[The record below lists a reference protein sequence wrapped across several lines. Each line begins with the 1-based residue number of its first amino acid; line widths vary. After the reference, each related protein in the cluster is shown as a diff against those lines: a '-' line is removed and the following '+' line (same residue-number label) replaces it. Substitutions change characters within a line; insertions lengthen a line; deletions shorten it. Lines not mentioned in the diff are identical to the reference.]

1 MKITKLQLRK
11 IVKEELGAVVH
22 QRREED
28 SRRQADEWIRLR
40 SEALKMWERCC
51 ADGSG
56 NRDEIKYISKRW
68 LSLLKIAR
76 RLDMG
81 PRTLAA
87 HKKFW
92 KDNILPEIKARR
104 PGAGVKGGPI
114 GPSPEDLAAD
124 KKRRAPKLR
133 KKRRRKKRTPKTLD
147 QILNAPT
154 KKKRRRKKKPQSLE
168 DILGPMDE
176 TMGGGGLYGQLEDIA
191 LEAHRIWGGEKS
203 EESMDFAKSI
213 AKSTIDLV
221 DDKSVLVD
229 KLDSVAKIVA
239 TRLCTEYDGGSKS
252 ECWKKYIPHA
262 GQN

>member
-87 HKKFW
+87 H
-92 KDNILPEIKARR
+92 
-104 PGAGVKGGPI
+104 
-114 GPSPEDLAAD
+114 